1 MTACEAEPLTQSE
14 AWKNADAKQKFAL
27 GWQRFGTL
35 PRPLQLMGA
44 FLIVSLLVSAIGIAQ
59 KIFGVTAEGIWVD
72 PAQFPDLKVRVFS
85 TLVNPNILA
94 GYLVLVV
101 AYSTAFSIRLRRI
114 KMASGVSCYGTFG
127 SSLPALYIFTR

>member
-1 MTACEAEPLTQSE
+1 MA
-14 AWKNADAKQKFAL
+14 AL
-27 GWQRFGTL
+27 RRL
-35 PRPLQLMGA
+35 AASVAAHRC
-44 FLIVSLLVSAIGIAQ
+44 FLGVSLLVSAIGIAQ

-101 AYSTAFSIRLRRI
+101 AYSTAFSIRRRRI